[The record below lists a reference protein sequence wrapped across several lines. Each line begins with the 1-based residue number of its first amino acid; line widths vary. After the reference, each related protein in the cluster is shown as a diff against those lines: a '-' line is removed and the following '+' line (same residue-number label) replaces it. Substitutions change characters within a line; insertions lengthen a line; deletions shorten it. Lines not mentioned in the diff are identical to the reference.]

1 MKKQLCVK
9 RNMAFLSLVL
19 AILMLVGN
27 FGVFPMLAAEENTAR
42 AVNDYV
48 ILDADY
54 LIERLDKKH
63 EVSVGKANWHYVNCS
78 LAESEFKYVRF
89 DVMNKDGAK
98 HNDPYVALNVNGD
111 YSAEIYKYV
120 TVFVKS
126 DENAKT
132 GVSRA
137 GKGFQ
142 IFFETSA
149 ANGFNEKKSKTVEY
163 AGIEG
168 YQILTFDFSAN
179 EAWIG
184 DINRLRLDIYSRGEF
199 GDGDYCEISAI
210 VLSATPQAVYD
221 SAFEVLGNM
230 YPAKQ
235 VLSDFTEDELVC
247 FNGGI
252 EHKSGVSDTSV
263 SIKDGNVRYD
273 IESDYNDPY
282 APFYYKDLMNLR
294 GVPESERLTAED
306 FEYTVMRYRTS
317 PFVNDPQM
325 QLFIFAGE
333 NYVPFKVN
341 GSHLSPAVRYTPT
354 ENNNWRTMIIQMN
367 QNSKT
372 AEGWSGDFNGFRVD
386 WCNVDIRD
394 DTYMEISDILFYSN
408 GRAARAFSTALNT
421 LTLPISTEKVGH
433 DGSYFKPL
441 TAKDSY
447 ALVGVEEINA
457 GMIDSELATHS
468 TLISKGMESVMLKV
482 AKKSDR
488 PYVELNLNGG
498 YSADKYKYITLLVKA
513 SATGGPRFSIYY
525 PNAEGEYDDY
535 NLAMSEYQS
544 NSDWQVLTFN
554 FSKLSSW
561 SGDIGTLK
569 LEFLYS
575 GMSYGVGTGCRIGG
589 MAFCEDTEAVY
600 ESAYY
605 MLANAYSP
613 VQVLTD
619 FTEDDVKYFQNSE
632 NEGNT
637 ALKAENG
644 NLIYA
649 STGGSDPQKTFKYE
663 AYAAAHGLKPVT
675 TDVFQYTVMRYRAQG
690 VNGNRLE
697 LYFMTGDAKSLWDM
711 ARFDYV
717 DENGKRH
724 YSIHSAVMSYR
735 VSSAWSGVVI
745 DMAQTDGKEDS
756 VMLLNGWHREDGN
769 TRFQGFRFDWAI
781 GGAEGAFFELS
792 DIIFF
797 DNAEDAEAFSNAI
810 NTITIPPS
818 FTDPIPEDSEEGG
831 EDITEESDTDT
842 DETTEES
849 VPEFDNSEETTEDI
863 PEYPVDSETES
874 SEETESET
882 ESETAPEEIGSATD
896 IETTEPDDGS
906 DSEDE
911 SESSSENNGGG
922 IGGNWDWDDEDDA
935 SSTGEG
941 SKVPFYVACVLLA
954 CLSVA
959 SIVTV
964 IYIKRKSKNQQ

>member
-63 EVSVGKANWHYVNCS
+63 EVSAGKANWHYVNCS

-126 DENAKT
+126 DENEKT

-137 GKGFQ
+137 GTGFQ
-142 IFFETSA
+142 VFFETST
-149 ANGFNEKKSKTVEY
+149 ANGFNEKKSKTVLY

-168 YQILTFDFSAN
+168 YQILTFDFSGN
-179 EAWIG
+179 EAWAG

-210 VLSATPQAVYD
+210 ALSATPDAVYD
-221 SAFEVLGNM
+221 SAFEVLENM
-230 YPAKQ
+230 YPAEQ

-294 GVPESERLTAED
+294 GVPESERLTTED

-333 NYVPFKVN
+333 NYAPFKVN

-535 NLAMSEYQS
+535 NFAMLEYQS

-554 FSKLSSW
+554 FSEHSNW
-561 SGDIGTLK
+561 NGDVDTLK
-569 LEFLYS
+569 LEFLYN
-575 GMSYGVGTGCRIGG
+575 GMSYSAGTSCQIGG
-589 MAFCEDTEAVY
+589 IAFCEDTEAVY

-619 FTEDDVKYFQNSE
+619 FTEDDVKYFQNNE

-637 ALKAENG
+637 SLKAENG
-644 NLIYA
+644 DLIYTA
-649 STGGSDPQKTFKYE
+649 TGTGDPQKTFNYEKY
-663 AYAAAHGLKPVT
+663 ADANGLKRVT
-675 TDVFQYTVMRYRAQG
+675 TDVFQYTVVRYRC
-690 VNGNRLE
+690 NGMKGGNIE
-697 LYFMTGDAKSLWDM
+697 LFYKTGDANTLNDMVGYYYTSENGTRNHKIHMAAASFTANETWSTVVLDM
-711 ARFDYV
+711 A
-717 DENGKRH
+717 K
-724 YSIHSAVMSYR
+724 
-735 VSSAWSGVVI
+735 
-745 DMAQTDGKEDS
+745 TDGMDGGDNPT
-756 VMLLNGWHREDGN
+756 LLRNGWNREDGN
-769 TRFQGFRFDWAI
+769 TRFQGFRVDWCSVGVVGSYMAI
-781 GGAEGAFFELS
+781 S
-792 DIIFF
+792 DFIFF
-797 DNAEDAEAFSNAI
+797 DNAEAAQAYSNAI
-810 NTITIPPS
+810 NAVNIPSGTPP
-818 FTDPIPEDSEEGG
+818 TAPDDTEEGG
-831 EDITEESDTDT
+831 EDITDEWDVE
-842 DETTEES
+842 ETTEES
-849 VPEFDNSEETTEDI
+849 IPEFDNSEEETTEDI
-863 PEYPVDSETES
+863 PEFPTETES
-874 SEETESET
+874 CEQTEETTELEESGSLET
-882 ESETAPEEIGSATD
+882 S
-896 IETTEPDDGS
+896 ETTEP
-906 DSEDE
+906 EE
-911 SESSSENNGGG
+911 ETEASSEN
-922 IGGNWDWDDEDDA
+922 GNETAKPDVNWGWDDEDDD
-935 SSTGEG
+935 SSTAEG